1 MFLRVG
7 VPDRCRIPDP
17 QDRWNPL
24 HHTLIIFSW
33 PMVGQAPYA
42 TCCYTRPFFP
52 SCCNQDST
60 QLIVFDTRDVGKIW
74 LGLARATKKK
84 PSRKRK
90 ASLEKNADTLRCS
103 ISTTLFC
110 KSVNTF
116 TKTYSSTTTIKMHPP
131 SNARKC
137 NKMTFNM
144 RDASHAEQFMSKFFK
159 LHFKFS
165 SIITQLS

>member
-1 MFLRVG
+1 MTYVPEGRG
-7 VPDRCRIPDP
+7 PDRCRIPDP

-52 SCCNQDST
+52 SCCNQDSA
-60 QLIVFDTRDVGKIW
+60 QLIVFDTRGVGKIW

-90 ASLEKNADTLRCS
+90 ASLGKNADTALLNFYNTLLHVS
-103 ISTTLFC
+103 IHFAKLTAARLLI
-110 KSVNTF
+110 KQK
-116 TKTYSSTTTIKMHPP
+116 TKCTCLVMHINAIK
-131 SNARKC
+131 
-137 NKMTFNM
+137 
-144 RDASHAEQFMSKFFK
+144 
-159 LHFKFS
+159 
-165 SIITQLS
+165 

>member
-1 MFLRVG
+1 MPPVE
-7 VPDRCRIPDP
+7 
-17 QDRWNPL
+17 
-24 HHTLIIFSW
+24 
-33 PMVGQAPYA
+33 
-42 TCCYTRPFFP
+42 YTRPFFP
-52 SCCNQDST
+52 RYCNQDST
-60 QLIVFDTRDVGKIW
+60 QLIVFDTRGVGKIW

-165 SIITQLS
+165 SLIHSTFQFKFKFSIITQLAIMICLMLLFFSTFAISSFV